1 MSRGYPR
8 FLFSN
13 PQNTKEPG
21 PFVVHLLFPK
31 CICKVY
37 DFDKVRKTFSIKEI
51 SFFDECGAEKKEDVL
66 NQMRNWLF
74 YQILEDQITI

>member
-37 DFDKVRKTFSIKEI
+37 DFDKVQKTFSIKEI
-51 SFFDECGAEKKEDVL
+51 RFFDECNGEEKENL
-66 NQMRNWLF
+66 LHHMRNWLF
-74 YQILEDQITI
+74 HQLLEGAVII